1 MATHKTGTRDEWL
14 AARLALLEAD
24 KDYSRRGDE
33 LAQRRQELPSVAIE
47 QPCTTGLIAPHR
59 HDEYA
64 ELKAGQ
70 SDDLATG
77 SRSLG

>member
-1 MATHKTGTRDEWL
+1 MATHKTETRDEWL

-47 QPCTTGLIAPHR
+47 QPCTTGLIAPP
-59 HDEYA
+59 
-64 ELKAGQ
+64 KG
-70 SDDLATG
+70 ATRRDRG
-77 SRSLG
+77 GTATTSTPS